1 MQGMCYNC
9 FEEKNQDG
17 HCQQCG
23 YSNISNIV
31 NYPLALREGSIL
43 AEQYVVGRVLGQG
56 GFGITYL
63 AFDYKLRVKVAIKE
77 FLPEGMA
84 VRTNGDAALAIYS
97 GEKQE
102 SFDYGVERFLEEARV
117 LAKFMGSR
125 NIASVRNYFNENN
138 TAYFVMEYIEG
149 ISFKNHIKIRG
160 GKLKY
165 RETLRILLPV
175 MDALT
180 TVHREGIIHRDVT
193 PDNIYIT
200 KDNEVKLLD
209 FGSARYSIGD
219 KSKSLDVVLKMG
231 YAPKEQYLRHSRQ
244 GAYTDV
250 YALAACFYVAITG
263 ILPPESLE
271 RMEKDELVKISA
283 QGIDIPAKLEN
294 AIMKGLEVNAADR
307 FQNMEEFKAAV
318 THGTSVS
325 KRNAKGS
332 PKRNVFKKLKKQLIV
347 ASGIFLGVIIVAT
360 ILLIAF
366 REAEKLDT
374 PDSVLADST
383 GDELP
388 PIESLS
394 DPKPTKSL
402 DISDAPT
409 APDVNINENE
419 SANENDN
426 ENEKGTPPIMQKST
440 QAPSIQNAPIVKDLE
455 YISANGQVAIT
466 KYRGSEADIII
477 PQIID
482 ELPVTVIK
490 KSAFEKHETLTSVT
504 LPNGVNFI
512 EDRAFNGCSL
522 LNAVYFEGN
531 APKTGEE
538 VFGNTASN
546 FKIYYKKNTRGWT
559 NPWNGYSATGID

>member
-1 MQGMCYNC
+1 MQGMCHNC

-31 NYPLALREGSIL
+31 NYPLALREGSML
-43 AEQYVVGRVLGQG
+43 ADQYVVGRVLGQG

-84 VRTNGDAALAIYS
+84 VRTNGEAALAIYS

-200 KDNEVKLLD
+200 KDNEIKLLD

-271 RMEKDELVKISA
+271 RMENDELVKISA
-283 QGIDIPAKLEN
+283 QGIDIPARLEN

-332 PKRNVFKKLKKQLIV
+332 PKRNIFKKLKKQLIV
-347 ASGIFLGVIIVAT
+347 VSGIFLGVIIIAT
-360 ILLIAF
+360 ILFISI
-366 REAEKLDT
+366 REAAKADKTETVTDVINITTTTADDTLEEPTETESVTEVEPTEGENVLDVPDNGEKQ
-374 PDSVLADST
+374 
-383 GDELP
+383 
-388 PIESLS
+388 
-394 DPKPTKSL
+394 
-402 DISDAPT
+402 
-409 APDVNINENE
+409 
-419 SANENDN
+419 
-426 ENEKGTPPIMQKST
+426 TPPISQKST
-440 QAPSIQNAPIVKDLE
+440 QEPSIQNAPIVKDLE

-504 LPNGVNFI
+504 LPNGVNLI
-512 EDRAFNGCSL
+512 EDRAFNSCSL

-531 APKTGEE
+531 APKIGEE

-546 FKIYYKKNTRGWT
+546 FRIYYKKDTRGWT
-559 NPWNGYSATGID
+559 NPWNGYSASGID